1 MDIHPCKG
9 LLSLISLLLDSMDV
23 DGGTLLIGSMTSWM
37 DKGMDSP
44 SSQNREP
51 LSLHTK
57 ESIEEEMS
65 DLEEER
71 LLAIFL

>member
-1 MDIHPCKG
+1 
-9 LLSLISLLLDSMDV
+9 MDV
-23 DGGTLLIGSMTSWM
+23 DEGTLLLGSMTSWI
-37 DKGMDSP
+37 DEGIDSP

-65 DLEEER
+65 DLEEESFVFSS
-71 LLAIFL
+71 FLQKKPLG